1 MSNFAP
7 PFPYYPRDVSGT
19 STLPNPVPLTTPVN
33 VGAETALQNSAG
45 SFYFALDQA
54 GPGQTT
60 FVGPVSI
67 EGPSASIRLI
77 DTGDNVAIAMS
88 SPGIGQSAIF
98 LNNSGVDAN
107 TNSIGII
114 GGATPGQFS
123 ITSIGAIAPGNI
135 LNYDQTTPSVQLGNA
150 GGIVEVRGPEG
161 LGQVYDDVNNPI
173 LNNANVFTMASY
185 NGAFTTITDVA
196 YTPAN
201 SGYYLVTYALTA
213 NGAGISW
220 GTPNGSA
227 VVAYYGIIQGPLTDT
242 KQVLVYLT
250 GGVAV
255 YNDFQAVGTP
265 NAGATGGLVV
275 NIQPFACN
283 FGVVDAPAPPA

>member
-1 MSNFAP
+1 
-7 PFPYYPRDVSGT
+7 VQ
-19 STLPNPVPLTTPVN
+19 LVTPSN
-33 VGAETALQNSAG
+33 VGAETALQSSAN

-67 EGPSASIRLI
+67 EGASASLRVI
-77 DTGDNVAIAMS
+77 DTGDNVAVAITAPN
-88 SPGIGQSAIF
+88 PGQGSIF
-98 LNNSGVDAN
+98 LNSTGVDGQ
-107 TNSIGII
+107 TNSIGIT
-114 GGATPGQFS
+114 GGATAGQFS

-135 LNYDQTTPSVQLGNA
+135 LNYDQTTPSVQLGNV
-150 GGIVEVRGPEG
+150 GGIVEVRGLEG
-161 LGQVYDDVNNPI
+161 LGQVYDDVNNPVI
-173 LNNANVFTMASY
+173 TPTNVFTMATY
-185 NGAFTTITDVA
+185 NGAFTTLTDVA

-227 VVAYYGIIQGPLTDT
+227 VVNTGLTLTQGSLVYIADSEVAYYGIIQGPLTDT

-255 YNDFQAVGTP
+255 YNDFQNVGTA
-265 NAGATGGLVV
+265 NAGASGGLVV

-283 FGVVDAPAPPA
+283 FGVIDAPAPPA